1 MASLALY
8 WSVMIVCYLLASR
21 LRRYADRLGF
31 VNTLLSVSV
40 YALVL
45 LMGLRMGANPEVT
58 GSLGTIGVQALNVT
72 VLTMTFSILAVFA
85 VRRALHIDRFALPCG
100 TERGTER
107 GTAER
112 TSTHADVSGV
122 KTSLIIFLMLV
133 IGMLLG
139 CFVVPHIAETETFQA
154 ASDMWLVIGLCLL
167 LGLVGFTMGLEDKL
181 KSMLHGAGIALALVP
196 LATIVGT
203 MLAGVI
209 YSFFS
214 PLTLRE
220 SLAVSAGFGWYTL
233 APSVISGAGHAVAG
247 AVSFLH
253 NVLRETLGIILI
265 PLVASKVGY
274 IETASLPGTGAMDVC
289 LPIVERSCNAETLP
303 YSFVTG
309 VASCL
314 FSALFVP
321 LIMGA

>member
-58 GSLGTIGVQALNVT
+58 GSLGTIGVQALLVT

-85 VRRALHIDRFALPCG
+85 VRRALHIDRFALPC
-100 TERGTER
+100 GTER

-289 LPIVERSCNAETLP
+289 LPIVEHSCNAETLP

-321 LIMGA
+321 LIIGV

>member
-8 WSVMIVCYLLASR
+8 WSVMIACYLLASR

-40 YALVL
+40 YALVFV
-45 LMGLRMGANPEVT
+45 MGLRMGANREVT
-58 GSLGTIGVQALNVT
+58 DNLGGIGVQALLVT
-72 VLTMTFSILAVFA
+72 ALTMAFSMLGAFA
-85 VRRALHIDRFALPCG
+85 VRRALHIDRNALP
-100 TERGTER
+100 RGAEK
-107 GTAER
+107 TAAAP
-112 TSTHADVSGV
+112 SAAAHADSGS
-122 KTSLIIFLMLV
+122 KTSLIIFAMV
-133 IGMLLG
+133 AAGMLLG
-139 CFVVPHIAETETFQA
+139 YFVVPRVTDPDAFQA
-154 ASDMWLVIGLCLL
+154 VSGSWLVVGLCLL
-167 LGLVGFTMGLEDKL
+167 LAFVGFGMGLEGKL
-181 KSMLHGAGIALALVP
+181 KAMLRGAGLGIVLVP
-196 LATIVGT
+196 LAMVAGSL
-203 MLAGVI
+203 LAGVV
-209 YSFFS
+209 YSFLS
-214 PLTLRE
+214 PMTLRE
-220 SLAVSAGFGWYTL
+220 GLAISAGFGWYTL